1 MRRHPSRTERA
12 VTLAE
17 TLVAIFVLTL
27 AIAFVGALLQAGL
40 RHQARSERRLM
51 AVELARKKL
60 TLLRAWARTA
70 TSGSYYHFDEAP
82 SAWASQ
88 VGTADPDYPGL
99 LVSATVVVETLYS
112 PCSTMEAP
120 YVPLGTARV
129 MSNSAK
135 KVKISVADPTDPGW
149 SSDLVT
155 LVCDPTRNLVASDAV
170 RLNVTSTIPP
180 VLSPAGSDLNSPAAG
195 STVDM
200 QAEALYPDGRP
211 VPDLFFDWYIVPLG
225 GTGTLRT
232 ARDGRTCRFVNG
244 VSTGMANVTTEGKSV
259 VAVHGTYRGEGQPPQ
274 NYVVGGTN
282 PYINI
287 SPVLELGP

>member
-1 MRRHPSRTERA
+1 MRKGRG

-27 AIAFVGALLQAGL
+27 AIAFVGNLLQSGL
-40 RHQARSERRLM
+40 RHQARTERRIM
-51 AVELARKKL
+51 AIQLARKKL

-70 TSGSYYHFDEAP
+70 TSGSMFHFDDAP
-82 SAWASQ
+82 AAWVAQ
-88 VGTADPDYPGL
+88 VGSADPEYP
-99 LVSATVVVETLYS
+99 SMVVVTTVAAETLYS

-135 KVKISVADPTDPGW
+135 KVKISVADSADPGW
-149 SSDLVT
+149 TADLVT
-155 LVCDPTRNLVASDAV
+155 LVGDPTRNLVATDAV
-170 RLNVTSTIPP
+170 RLIVTSAIPAN
-180 VLSPAGSDLNSPAAG
+180 LSPAGNDLNNPAAG

-200 QAEALYPDGRP
+200 RAEALYPDGRP

-225 GTGTLRT
+225 GTGTLRQ

-259 VAVHGTYRGEGQPPQ
+259 VAVHGSYRGEGQPPQ
-274 NYVVGGTN
+274 NYVVGASN
-282 PYINI
+282 PYIMI